1 MYSISVSIDFAVQ
14 TEMKYIDFKKQLED
28 LKIFTLDDIR
38 LLAPRF
44 SRNRLVEWMN
54 KEYIV
59 RLRKNYYTFADI
71 EINDHFLYEI
81 ANRIYYPSYISL
93 ETALSY
99 YNLIPETVYSFTS
112 LSTRKTGKFTNIYGT
127 FIYKTISKDLFWGYN
142 ILEKENSK
150 FLIASPEKALLDY
163 LYFNKNIN
171 NENDFF
177 ELRFNFQE
185 FKDIYS
191 EELLNK
197 YLLSFQNHTLE
208 KRVNNFLDYYH
219 NA

>member
-1 MYSISVSIDFAVQ
+1 MRYL
-14 TEMKYIDFKKQLED
+14 EFKQQLED
-28 LKIFTLDDIR
+28 LKIFSLEDIR
-38 LLAPRF
+38 LLEPQF
-44 SRNRLVEWMN
+44 SRNRLVEWIN

-71 EINDHFLYEI
+71 EINDNFLYEI
-81 ANRIYYPSYISL
+81 ANRIYTPSYISL
-93 ETALSY
+93 ETSLSY

-112 LSTRKTGKFTNIYGT
+112 ISTKKTSTFTNIYGT
-127 FIYKTISKDLFWGYN
+127 FNYKTISKELFWGYN

-150 FLIASPEKALLDY
+150 FLIASPEKTLLDY
-163 LYFNKNIN
+163 FYFNKDIN

-185 FKDIYS
+185 FKEIYS

-197 YLLSFQNHTLE
+197 YLLSFQNNTL
-208 KRVNNFLDYYH
+208 KTRIDNFLKYYH